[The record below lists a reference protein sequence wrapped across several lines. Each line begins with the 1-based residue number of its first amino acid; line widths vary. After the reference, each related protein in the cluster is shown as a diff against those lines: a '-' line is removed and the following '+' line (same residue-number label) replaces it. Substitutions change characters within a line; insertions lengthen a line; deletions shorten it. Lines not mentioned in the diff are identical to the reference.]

1 MIAINSIDEL
11 KANLKACKEKGLSIG
26 LVPTMGYLHEGH
38 LSLIKKAREDNDIVV
53 VSIFVNPTQFG
64 PKEDFDQ
71 YPRDRQKDL
80 EKCEENQCDYVFL
93 PQVNEMYPEGF
104 STYVEVE
111 KLGQVLCGESR
122 PTHFEG
128 VATILTKLFNI
139 TKADR
144 AYFGQKDAQQLI
156 IVQKMVKD
164 LNMDIE
170 IIGCPIVREK
180 DGLALSSR
188 NTYLSEEERK
198 DGLLLYES
206 LVRAKELI
214 DGGERNVSTI
224 KQEMKGIINRGKNSE
239 IDYIEFVNGKTLAP
253 VSEVSGN
260 VLIAIAVQ
268 VGNTRLIDNVIID
281 A

>member
-1 MIAINSIDEL
+1 
-11 KANLKACKEKGLSIG
+11 
-26 LVPTMGYLHEGH
+26 
-38 LSLIKKAREDNDIVV
+38 
-53 VSIFVNPTQFG
+53 
-64 PKEDFDQ
+64 
-71 YPRDRQKDL
+71 
-80 EKCEENQCDYVFL
+80 
-93 PQVNEMYPEGF
+93 MYPEGF